1 MAAKQAR
8 GVKKLMVNKLC
19 WRKDVASKFTD
30 GQTIMVGGF
39 AKNGVP
45 NLLLDVLVQSKVKNL
60 TIIASGASDP
70 GLGLGKVFRS
80 RQVARFITSHTGTNA
95 EACRLISKGEIK
107 LELCPQGTL
116 LERIRCGGV
125 GLGGVLL
132 KTGMGTVAEEGMQKM
147 EVDGETY
154 LLAKPLRAD
163 IALVHAWRADEVGNL
178 VFRGTS
184 ANFNPLVAMAADLVI
199 ADAEEIVPVGSIDP
213 DHVDTPGVF
222 GNMVLAETGK

>member
-1 MAAKQAR
+1 
-8 GVKKLMVNKLC
+8 
-19 WRKDVASKFTD
+19 VAIKFAD

-45 NLLLDVLVQSKVKNL
+45 NILLDILVQSKVKNL

-70 GLGLGKVFRS
+70 GLGLGKLFRS
-80 RQVARFITSHTGTNA
+80 RQVGKFIGSHIGTNP
-95 EACRLISKGEIK
+95 EAVKQVAKGEIE

-116 LERIRCGGV
+116 VERMRCGGA
-125 GLGGVLL
+125 GLGGVLI
-132 KTGMGTVAEEGMQKM
+132 KTGLGTVAEEGMQKM

-163 IALVHAWRADEVGNL
+163 IALVHAWKADEIGNL
-178 VFRGTS
+178 IYRGTS
-184 ANFNPLVAMAADLVI
+184 QNFNPLVAMAADLVI

-213 DHVDTPGVF
+213 DRVDTAGIFVH
-222 GNMVLAETGK
+222 MVLAEVGK